1 MNLALPRVA
10 WHRPSLAT
18 AGRASRRNV
27 VRKSEYQALLRPIVE
42 KYAQESWEYW
52 RDRIGAEPICF
63 DGETDEGKQY
73 QVEVE
78 AFWDGKAEGDIR
90 VLISIDD
97 GRWRAFCPVCESF
110 VVAPDQSSQAG
121 K

>member
-1 MNLALPRVA
+1 MALECSCRALDRSSEHHGCKHHSGGLRPLNLALPRVA

-78 AFWDGKAEGDIR
+78 AF
-90 VLISIDD
+90 
-97 GRWRAFCPVCESF
+97 
-110 VVAPDQSSQAG
+110 
-121 K
+121 